1 MTETGGLPTQAD
13 GIRMTVGGV
22 ADLFDVTVR
31 TLHHYDE
38 IGLVV
43 PGERSS
49 AGYRVY
55 AHDDLVRL
63 STVVV
68 YRRLGFSLE
77 DVAQLLADPSS
88 VRDHLIRQRAAVV
101 HRLEELRELV
111 TAIDHALEK
120 DRSSQQMTTTD
131 MKQLFG
137 DGFTEEYQ
145 TEAQQRWGET
155 QAWKQSAERTARYTR
170 ADWEA
175 IKAHGDAVDA
185 AFVAA
190 MRSGEPPTG
199 QAAMDAAEAHRR
211 HIADR
216 FYDLDHDFHRNLAE
230 MYVCDERFTKTY
242 ENLAPGLARYVR
254 DAIHANADRHA

>member
-1 MTETGGLPTQAD
+1 MS
-13 GIRMTVGGV
+13 VGAV
-22 ADLFDVTVR
+22 ADLFDLTVR

-43 PGERSS
+43 PGERSP

-55 AHDDLVRL
+55 THDDLVRL

-68 YRRLGFSLE
+68 YRRLGFSLDE
-77 DVAQLLADPSS
+77 VAQLLADPAS
-88 VRDHLIRQRAAVV
+88 VRDHLTRQRAAVM
-101 HRLEELRELV
+101 HRLDELRELV

-120 DRSSQQMTTTD
+120 DMSNEQMTTAD
-131 MKQLFG
+131 MRELFG
-137 DGFTEEYQ
+137 DGFKEEYQ
-145 TEAQQRWGET
+145 AEAQERWGDT
-155 QAWKQSAERTARYTR
+155 PQWAQSAKRTAAYTK

-175 IKAHGDAVDA
+175 IKAEGDAINA

-190 MRSGEPPTG
+190 LTSGQPATSE
-199 QAAMDAAEAHRR
+199 AAMDAAEAHRR

-230 MYVCDERFTKTY
+230 MYVGDERFTKTY
-242 ENLAPGLARYVR
+242 EDIAAGLAQYVR
-254 DAIHANADRHA
+254 DAVHANADRHA